1 MYLIRAEASANTGNL
16 VSASADFNAVA
27 KLRQPAFV
35 DYTFASVN
43 DATTNLLQERFREF
57 AFEGHRF
64 FDLKRT
70 ATDITRDSDDCAA
83 IQNAACTLPASN
95 FRFTMPIPSAERDV
109 NPGLQQNP
117 GYN

>member
-1 MYLIRAEASANTGNL
+1 
-16 VSASADFNAVA
+16 
-27 KLRQPAFV
+27 
-35 DYTFASVN
+35 
-43 DATTNLLQERFREF
+43 
-57 AFEGHRF
+57 
-64 FDLKRT
+64 LKRT

-117 GYN
+117 GY